1 MMTQI
6 EQLVRTL
13 ENREAG
19 WVARRDAAELLG
31 KAAQSAVSALSAQR
45 NDTNMDVQ
53 LQVERSLEGLYAL
66 ALPGSARQGEL
77 FTLRDLA
84 MASEKRPARVVE
96 PFNDGYLVTVRL
108 DAARS
113 QRVHIMPYESRDGQR
128 IVRVYS
134 SCGVV
139 TPEALSWV
147 LRWNGRLTHGAFAIL
162 SAKDGSEQLVL
173 LNNLVRQDA
182 TPDAVRMSVKQIAF
196 FSDQLEQRL
205 SRHEEP

>member
-6 EQLVRTL
+6 EQLVRAL
-13 ENREAG
+13 SNREAG

-31 KAAQSAVSALSAQR
+31 KAAQAAIAALSAQR
-45 NDTNMDVQ
+45 KDTDMDVQ

-66 ALPGSARQGEL
+66 ALPASARKGEY
-77 FTLRDLA
+77 TLRDLA
-84 MASEKRPARVVE
+84 MACERRPARVVE

-113 QRVHIMPYESRDGQR
+113 QRVHIMPYESRDGMR
-128 IVRVYS
+128 VIRVYS
-134 SCGVV
+134 SCGPV
-139 TPEALSWV
+139 TAEAMSWA
-147 LRWNGRLTHGAFAIL
+147 LRSNGRLTHGAFAIL
-162 SAKDGSEQLVL
+162 PAKDGPEQIVL

-182 TPDAVRMSVKQIAF
+182 TPDAIKMSVKQIAF
-196 FSDQLEQRL
+196 FSDRLEQRL